1 MMCKLMHHSI
11 KYIKC
16 IFSLS
21 EVTASVTK
29 IAVGFVCNCER
40 DLLLRL
46 ELCGPIRWKNN
57 AIIFFKNSHKRSHP
71 KDEAI

>member
-11 KYIKC
+11 NYIKC

-21 EVTASVTK
+21 EITASVTK
-29 IAVGFVCNCER
+29 IAVGFVCNCDR

-46 ELCGPIRWKNN
+46 ELCGPIGWKNN
-57 AIIFFKNSHKRSHP
+57 AIIFFKKLTQKKPPQR
-71 KDEAI
+71 